1 MVIRKFRFTAF
12 QPTKQLGNLNL
23 NGSNSKQG
31 FFPNNKKPIKRSFTL
46 QRIMTPDQPGS
57 EGAGTQNFRIVV
69 RFTTLKIWGISFQMT
84 FGSLFPLRPLATWS
98 LSSSWQSFPIWGRTP
113 HTHRWWMIRMKME
126 EEVFWR
132 FHQRKNSEDI
142 HLFNRT
148 GIPSPFPP
156 LTDGVLLNT

>member
-1 MVIRKFRFTAF
+1 MVRKFRFTAF

-69 RFTTLKIWGISFQMT
+69 RFTTLKNMGHFLPNDFWLTFSSQT
-84 FGSLFPLRPLATWS
+84 FGHLEFVLKLAEFSHLREDAPYPQVMNDPNENGRRGILEI
-98 LSSSWQSFPIWGRTP
+98 SSTEKF
-113 HTHRWWMIRMKME
+113 
-126 EEVFWR
+126 
-132 FHQRKNSEDI
+132 
-142 HLFNRT
+142 
-148 GIPSPFPP
+148 
-156 LTDGVLLNT
+156 